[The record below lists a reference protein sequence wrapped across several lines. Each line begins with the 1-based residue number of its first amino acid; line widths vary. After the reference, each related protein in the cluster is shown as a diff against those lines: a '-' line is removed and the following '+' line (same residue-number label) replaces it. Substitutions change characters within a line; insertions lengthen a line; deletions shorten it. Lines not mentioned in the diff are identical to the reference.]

1 LSRLISAITFVKK
14 KIATFRFN
22 LRIKAFNTTF
32 FIMLSRSQTLNG
44 FNSLVQ
50 KGATIPESQHIVMWD
65 LEGCTLNEAC
75 KELSEIQDKF
85 HLGEIYVVHDG
96 TPRSYRAWCFT
107 VVSFM
112 RLLDILIHTRFVDW
126 NFLFWTFHRAKS
138 TLRITNKKGREP
150 QHIVATI
157 GEGYAK
163 VEPIPATL
171 EYVTY
176 DTGISKAGVSVL
188 LG

>member
-1 LSRLISAITFVKK
+1 
-14 KIATFRFN
+14 
-22 LRIKAFNTTF
+22 
-32 FIMLSRSQTLNG
+32 MLSRSQTLNG
-44 FNSLVQ
+44 FNSLVR

-126 NFLFWTFHRAKS
+126 NFLANHN
-138 TLRITNKKGREP
+138 TLLQQSVRDTRRLNRYP
-150 QHIVATI
+150 QHLNMSHTI
-157 GEGYAK
+157 R
-163 VEPIPATL
+163 
-171 EYVTY
+171 EYQRR
-176 DTGISKAGVSVL
+176 G
-188 LG
+188 